1 MQSRKATVDGPVSD
15 GTIGSGPLPSDKEVK
30 AFERDGYFVTPHS
43 ILPEDLIDRV
53 LYGVARYYEG
63 ERDWRLP
70 ISGGFLDW
78 RPEHGGL
85 LRINDYV
92 SLQSEPLREL
102 CANSTV
108 AAIAACLIRTSE
120 IRLFH
125 DQLITKLPSS
135 DGNNAVGWHAD
146 RAYWRTCTSERMI
159 TAWIPLVEMTEN
171 MGGLSVIKGSHLQG
185 AHDWMTTFNDRDLEA
200 LETRLV
206 RAGIPMD
213 VANLEVPLGCVSF
226 HHGRTVHGSRPNRG
240 ANPRIALT
248 VHFQD
253 RENRYRVQPDEKGR
267 LALHMNDLLCRRG
280 PDGNPDYS
288 DPEICPTLWR
298 SDVA

>member
-1 MQSRKATVDGPVSD
+1 MNDA
-15 GTIGSGPLPSDKEVK
+15 PLPSDADVER
-30 AFERDGYFVTPHS
+30 FEREGYFVTHS
-43 ILPEDLIDRV
+43 PILPEDLIDRA

-78 RPEHGGL
+78 RPEHEGL

-102 CANSTV
+102 CTNSTV
-108 AAIAACLIRTSE
+108 AAIAASLIRTSE

-125 DQLITKLPSS
+125 DQLITKLPSP
-135 DGNNAVGWHAD
+135 DCNNSIGWHAD

-159 TAWIPLVEMTEN
+159 TAWIPLVDITED
-171 MGGLSVIKGSHLQG
+171 MGGLSIIQASHLQG
-185 AHDWMTTFNDRDLEA
+185 PHDWMTTFNDQDLKA
-200 LETRLV
+200 LETKLV
-206 RAGIPMD
+206 GAGIPVD
-213 VANLEVPLGCVSF
+213 VVDLNVPLGCVSF
-226 HHGRTVHGSRPNRG
+226 HHGRTIHGSKPNRG
-240 ANPRIALT
+240 IAPRIALT

-253 RENRYRVQPDEKGR
+253 RENRYRVQRNERGEP
-267 LALHMNDLLCRRG
+267 ALHMNDLLCRRG
-280 PDGNPDYS
+280 PDGHPDYS

-298 SDVA
+298 ADHA